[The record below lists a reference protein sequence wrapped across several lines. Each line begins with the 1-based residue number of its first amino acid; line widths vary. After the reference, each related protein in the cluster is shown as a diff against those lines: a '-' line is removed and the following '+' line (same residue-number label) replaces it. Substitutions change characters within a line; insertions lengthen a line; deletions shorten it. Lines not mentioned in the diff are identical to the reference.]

1 VNRESIPGLGAG
13 AEAPRAASRALDT
26 PCAWL
31 AGGLPLVVGLAS
43 ASAEPGWHDDVGI
56 LRDLG
61 FVRLGFDGAPSTLV
75 AQLLALLPIG
85 GRFLRLSLVGVLALA
100 LASRLLFEGVRALL
114 DRRGSAPIHPLL
126 ALLASSLWALGPA
139 VLGEATHA
147 GGALLAIALVL
158 LVLRLIPDAFEAGD
172 TRALV
177 GAGLAAGAALAESH
191 AAGACALLVLGG
203 AALVWRERSWP
214 RHAGR
219 LVSSVAFSFALLSSL
234 RWVVPAWASQLPAPE
249 VGATSAAPPH
259 VGAVTALLR
268 AGEAFVDACTDLGGV
283 PLVLAGVGL
292 ALAAGRG
299 AQSRRALAPWL
310 LLAATG
316 FGAAHALPSPA
327 AVAFGALV
335 PSLALTAP
343 FALGLGQAVKAL
355 WAARLPF
362 GRPAAVLAVVF
373 ASTLVLSRLDR
384 ALLARPAPAG
394 VEAWTRAALGGLP
407 DETLLLVHTPA
418 LARRLLAARVLSG
431 TRPDVVL
438 VPSPFITAGSIGR
451 ELLRSDPSSSP
462 LLRQL
467 WVNGSADEYSLSR
480 LADERPVRVELDRSW
495 DRRLLEHLRPDG
507 LWFGFSAPAL
517 GASEQQEAAVQVGAA
532 LRGILELSGGDGALD
547 PASRRAL
554 GDAIGAQALAFARLD
569 RDEPARR
576 LLSAAL
582 RIDRNSPL
590 VREARLVLAEGERG
604 RVAASGRME

>member
-13 AEAPRAASRALDT
+13 VEAPRATSRALDT

-43 ASAEPGWHDDVGI
+43 ASAEPGWRDDIGI

-61 FVRLGFDGAPSTLV
+61 WVRLGFEGAPSTLL
-75 AQLLALLPIG
+75 AQLLVLLPIG

-100 LASRLLFEGVRALL
+100 LASRLLFDGIRALL
-114 DRRGSAPIHPLL
+114 DRRGPAPIHPLL

-139 VLGEATHA
+139 VLGEATRA

-191 AAGACALLVLGG
+191 AAGGCAVLVLAA

-219 LVSSVAFSFALLSSL
+219 LISSLGFSFALLASL

-249 VGATSAAPPH
+249 LGETSAASHAGPI
-259 VGAVTALLR
+259 AALLL
-268 AGEAFVDACTDLGGV
+268 AGEAFADACSELGAV

-292 ALAAGRG
+292 TLAARQGP
-299 AQSRRALAPWL
+299 SRRALAPWL
-310 LLAATG
+310 LLAAAG
-316 FGAAHALPSPA
+316 FGAARALPSPA
-327 AVAFGALV
+327 AGAFGTLV
-335 PSLALTAP
+335 PSLALAAP
-343 FALGLGQAVKAL
+343 FALALVQAVEAL

-362 GRPAAVLAVVF
+362 GRHAAVLAVVF

-407 DETLLLVHTPA
+407 DDTLLLVHTPA

-451 ELLRSDPSSSP
+451 ELLRSDPSSTP

-480 LADERPVRVELDRSW
+480 LADERPVRVELDRAW

-507 LWFGFSAPAL
+507 LWFAFSAPAL
-517 GASEQQEAAVQVGAA
+517 GDSERRDAVAQVGAE
-532 LRGILELSGGDGALD
+532 LRGILELAGGEAALD
-547 PASRRAL
+547 GNSRRAL

-582 RIDRNSPL
+582 RIDRSSPL
-590 VREARLVLAEGERG
+590 VREARLELAEGARG
-604 RVAASGRME
+604 RVAASGGME

>member
-299 AQSRRALAPWL
+299 AQSRRALAPC
-310 LLAATG
+310 
-316 FGAAHALPSPA
+316 
-327 AVAFGALV
+327 
-335 PSLALTAP
+335 LALTAP